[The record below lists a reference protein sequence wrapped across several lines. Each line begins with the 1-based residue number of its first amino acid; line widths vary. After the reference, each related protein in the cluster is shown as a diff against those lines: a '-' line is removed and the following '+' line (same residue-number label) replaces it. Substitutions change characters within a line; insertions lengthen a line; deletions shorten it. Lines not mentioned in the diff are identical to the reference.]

1 MKKTGINKDGWEV
14 KKLGEV
20 CTGKGEYGSG
30 SSAIA
35 FDKSKPR
42 YIRITDIKENGELN
56 DEKVSPS
63 GSDFDEYELS
73 EGDILFARS
82 GATVGKT
89 YIHNEKNGYCI
100 YAGYL
105 IRFVVDR
112 KVMLPKFLFHYT
124 RSAFYNDWIK
134 SQQRVVAQP
143 NINAKQY
150 GDLPIIVPPLPAQ
163 SAIVA
168 ELDSLHRLKGLQ
180 EQQLEEYDKLAQSIF
195 YSMFGDPIENDKGW
209 EVKKLGEICDVR
221 DGTHDSPKYQ
231 LEGFPLI
238 TSKNIV
244 SGKISFDNV
253 NLISKE
259 DFDAINKRSKVDFGD
274 ILMPMI
280 GTIGNPVINDTNKE
294 FAIKNVALIKC
305 TNSKEKLNLYI
316 KYTLDSP
323 SFKEEYSKLI
333 LGGTQKFLSLGII
346 RNLEIPISPFS
357 LQFQFAQRIEKIETQ
372 KELVKQSIAQTE
384 QLINYTMDKY
394 FG

>member
-1 MKKTGINKDGWEV
+1 
-14 KKLGEV
+14 
-20 CTGKGEYGSG
+20 
-30 SSAIA
+30 
-35 FDKSKPR
+35 
-42 YIRITDIKENGELN
+42 
-56 DEKVSPS
+56 
-63 GSDFDEYELS
+63 
-73 EGDILFARS
+73 
-82 GATVGKT
+82 
-89 YIHNEKNGYCI
+89 
-100 YAGYL
+100 
-105 IRFVVDR
+105 
-112 KVMLPKFLFHYT
+112 
-124 RSAFYNDWIK
+124 
-134 SQQRVVAQP
+134 
-143 NINAKQY
+143 
-150 GDLPIIVPPLPAQ
+150 
-163 SAIVA
+163 
-168 ELDSLHRLKGLQ
+168 
-180 EQQLEEYDKLAQSIF
+180 
-195 YSMFGDPIENDKGW
+195 MFGDPIENDKGW

>member
-89 YIHNEKNGYCI
+89 YIHSEKNGYCI

-195 YSMFGDPIENDKGW
+195 YSMFGDPIENEKGW
-209 EVKKLGEICDVR
+209 KAKKLENVCEIR
-221 DGTHDSPKYQ
+221 
-231 LEGFPLI
+231 
-238 TSKNIV
+238 
-244 SGKISFDNV
+244 SGKNQKKVENPKGKYPIMGSGGIMGYADNFICPEGTV
-253 NLISKE
+253 ILGRKGT
-259 DFDAINKRSKVDFGD
+259 INKPFVVEEKVWIVDTAFGLVSD
-274 ILMPMI
+274 
-280 GTIGNPVINDTNKE
+280 E
-294 FAIKNVALIKC
+294 FLLHYLYLYYFCKSFNFLKLNVAVTIPSLRKID
-305 TNSKEKLNLYI
+305 LNKI
-316 KYTLDSP
+316 D
-323 SFKEEYSKLI
+323 
-333 LGGTQKFLSLGII
+333 
-346 RNLEIPISPFS
+346 IPIPPLT
-357 LQFQFAQRIEKIETQ
+357 LQNQFAERIEKIETQ